1 MLTWEE
7 ICKPKVVREVR
18 EAKGAVR
25 VTVFLGALEA
35 KAMEELATAKE
46 LEEVGMLKA
55 AMAGVVTVKD
65 LKAET
70 VKVVKVEVK
79 V

>member
-7 ICKPKVVREVR
+7 IWKPKVVREVR
-18 EAKGAVR
+18 EAKGAVQ
-25 VTVFLGALEA
+25 VTLFLGALEA
-35 KAMEELATAKE
+35 KVMEELATGKE

-70 VKVVKVEVK
+70 AKVVKVEVK